1 MVNRRKKSILK
12 IWNYFKWDFYT
23 EAPCQTNP
31 LGAKGVGELGTV
43 GATPA
48 IVNAVLD
55 ALRDNGVSHI
65 EMPLSPQKVWTA
77 LQN

>member
-1 MVNRRKKSILK
+1 MHVSVPLGVQGLDVSVRAD
-12 IWNYFKWDFYT
+12 KWSQPYHG
-23 EAPCQTNP
+23 
-31 LGAKGVGELGTV
+31 GAKGVGELGTV

-55 ALRDNGVSHI
+55 ALRGNGVSHI
-65 EMPLSPQKVWTA
+65 DMPLSPQKVWAA

>member
-1 MVNRRKKSILK
+1 
-12 IWNYFKWDFYT
+12 WDFYT
-23 EAPCQTNP
+23 GAPCQTNP
-31 LGAKGVGELGTV
+31 LGAKGVGDLGTV

-65 EMPLSPQKVWTA
+65 DMPLSPQKVWAA

>member
-1 MVNRRKKSILK
+1 LEIRIKPYGN
-12 IWNYFKWDFYT
+12 
-23 EAPCQTNP
+23 
-31 LGAKGVGELGTV
+31 GELGTV

-65 EMPLSPQKVWTA
+65 DMPLSPQKVWAA